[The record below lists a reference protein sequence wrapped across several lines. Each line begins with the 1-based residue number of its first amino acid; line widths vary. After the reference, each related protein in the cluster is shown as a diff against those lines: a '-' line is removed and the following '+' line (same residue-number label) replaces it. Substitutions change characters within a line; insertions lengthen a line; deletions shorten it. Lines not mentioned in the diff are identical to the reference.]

1 MTLSIVIYI
10 DSLSGNR
17 ALWLYWIYL
26 DNEVQSFRV
35 INGVGGDGGVEA
47 KEVGVKSW
55 FYFNATNKL
64 VI

>member
-1 MTLSIVIYI
+1 MMKKKSDIASIVIYK
-10 DSLSGNR
+10 DLLSGNR

-47 KEVGVKSW
+47 KEVLG
-55 FYFNATNKL
+55 
-64 VI
+64 